1 MTRNH
6 TIRDVAR
13 EAGVSVATVSRVLN
27 NKPDASSIA
36 REKVEDAIGKLGY
49 ARSTQWQQLT
59 TGKTR
64 AISLLFPHTD
74 TNPSHIYLD
83 FIAGVTSACEERD
96 YRLDLVMRSLDDRAL
111 LDLYRSNKSDGTVL
125 MRVQLSDWRV
135 DLLREMKLPF
145 VMLGHTEEPSG
156 ASFIDYD
163 FDAAVRIAMDHL
175 VALGHRHIAYVSPM
189 PSQENQH
196 GPTMRAL
203 RTYTDVCTGLD
214 LPQLDYHAD
223 HDLRHIRLMT
233 TNMLR
238 EHPEITAL
246 VTMRE
251 MVETALF
258 SAVHDMGLRVPDDI
272 SVLGLTTPRGPQL
285 TSPEL
290 TAMEFPAWSMAYEA
304 GRMMI
309 DELEGV
315 SASVTETFWEP
326 TLMVRASTS
335 SRQPARVRKADRRA

>member
-1 MTRNH
+1 MTKNH

-27 NKPDASSIA
+27 NKPDASPVT
-36 REKVEDAIGKLGY
+36 RRKVEDAIGKLGY

-83 FIAGVTSACEERD
+83 FIGGVTSACEERD
-96 YRLDLVMRSLDDRAL
+96 YRLDLVMRSLDERDL

-135 DLLREMKLPF
+135 DFLRKMSLPF
-145 VMLGHTEEPSG
+145 VMLGHTEEPVG

-163 FDAAVRIAMDHL
+163 FDAAMRVALDHL
-175 VALGHRHIAYVSPM
+175 VALGHRYIGYVSAM
-189 PSQENQH
+189 PSQESQH

-203 RTYTDVCTGLD
+203 RAYTETCTELD
-214 LPQLDYHAD
+214 LPRLDYSAD

-233 TNMLR
+233 TNLLQ

-258 SAVHDMGLRVPDDI
+258 SAVHDAGLRVPDDV
-272 SVLGLTTPRGPQL
+272 SVLGLTTPQGPEL
-285 TSPEL
+285 TSPAL
-290 TAMEFPAWSMAYEA
+290 TAMEFPAWSMAYRA

-315 SASVTETFWEP
+315 DTTVKEILWDP
-326 TLMVRASTS
+326 TMIVRASTS
-335 SRQPARVRKADRRA
+335 PARQRR

>member
-1 MTRNH
+1 MSKNH

-27 NKPDASSIA
+27 NKPDASPVT
-36 REKVEDAIGKLGY
+36 RKKVEDAIGKLGY

-96 YRLDLVMRSLDDRAL
+96 YRLDLVMRSLDERDL
-111 LDLYRSNKSDGTVL
+111 LDLYRSSKSDGTVL
-125 MRVQLSDWRV
+125 MRVQLTDWRV
-135 DLLREMKLPF
+135 DLLTEMSLPF
-145 VMLGHTEEPSG
+145 VMLGHTEEPAG
-156 ASFIDYD
+156 ASYIDYD
-163 FDAAVRIAMDHL
+163 FEAAVRVAIDHL

-189 PSQENQH
+189 PAQEHQH

-203 RTYTDVCTGLD
+203 RAYATACLELD
-214 LPQLDYHAD
+214 LPPLDYHTD

-233 TNMLR
+233 TNMLQ

-258 SAVHDMGLRVPDDI
+258 SAVHDAGLRVPDDI
-272 SVLGLTTPRGPQL
+272 SVIGLTTPHGPEL
-285 TSPEL
+285 TSPAL
-290 TAMEFPAWSMAYEA
+290 TAMEFPAWSMAYGA
-304 GRMMI
+304 GRLMI

-315 SASVTETFWEP
+315 ESSVQEILWDP
-326 TLMVRASTS
+326 TLIVRSSTS
-335 SRQPARVRKADRRA
+335 PARQVR

>member
-1 MTRNH
+1 MTKNH

-27 NKPDASSIA
+27 NKPDASPVT
-36 REKVEDAIGKLGY
+36 RRKVEDAIGKLGY

-96 YRLDLVMRSLDDRAL
+96 YRLDLVMRSLDERDL

-125 MRVQLSDWRV
+125 MRVQLTDWRV
-135 DLLREMKLPF
+135 DFLREMSLPF
-145 VMLGHTEEPSG
+145 VMLGHTEERVG

-163 FDAAVRIAMDHL
+163 FEAAMRVALDHL
-175 VALGHRHIAYVSPM
+175 VALGHRHIGYVSAM
-189 PSQENQH
+189 PSQESQH

-203 RTYTDVCTGLD
+203 RAYANACTELD
-214 LPQLDYHAD
+214 LPRLDYRAD

-233 TNMLR
+233 TNLLQ

-258 SAVHDMGLRVPDDI
+258 SAVHDAGLRVPDDI
-272 SVLGLTTPRGPQL
+272 SVLGLTTPQGPEL
-285 TSPEL
+285 TSPAL
-290 TAMEFPAWSMAYEA
+290 TAMEFPAWSMAYGA

-315 SASVTETFWEP
+315 DTTVQEILWDP
-326 TLMVRASTS
+326 TLIVRASTS
-335 SRQPARVRKADRRA
+335 PARQGR